1 MTGDERIDTSVP
13 DPNPDRAR
21 TGPEAP
27 TDLGPEE
34 DDEPPH
40 LQHGSPHPNEPAP
53 YDPPNP
59 NVP

>member
-1 MTGDERIDTSVP
+1 MSEQPPVRDEDVP
-13 DPNPDRAR
+13 DPPNDLDALPD
-21 TGPEAP
+21 E
-27 TDLGPEE
+27 
-34 DDEPPH
+34 DEPPH